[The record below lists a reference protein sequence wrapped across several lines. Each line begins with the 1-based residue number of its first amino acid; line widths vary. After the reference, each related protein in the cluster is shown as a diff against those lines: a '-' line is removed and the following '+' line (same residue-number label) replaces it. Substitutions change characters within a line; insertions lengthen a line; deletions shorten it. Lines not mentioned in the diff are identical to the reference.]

1 MRRSGQG
8 ERRREV
14 VEVRDEG
21 HDRLVNYR
29 WRHTAISTLPML
41 GVDVPT
47 VAELTG
53 SSPEIINTH
62 HGHLL
67 DSHLAADAEKLV
79 GRKSGRPRMR
89 AQFRLLMTAIPSFL
103 GRPPGHGR

>member
-8 ERRREV
+8 ERRRAAV
-14 VEVRDEG
+14 KVRDER

-29 WRHTAISTLPML
+29 WRHTAISTLLML

-53 SSPEIINTH
+53 TSPEMINKH
-62 HGHLL
+62 Y
-67 DSHLAADAEKLV
+67 SHLAAAAEKLV